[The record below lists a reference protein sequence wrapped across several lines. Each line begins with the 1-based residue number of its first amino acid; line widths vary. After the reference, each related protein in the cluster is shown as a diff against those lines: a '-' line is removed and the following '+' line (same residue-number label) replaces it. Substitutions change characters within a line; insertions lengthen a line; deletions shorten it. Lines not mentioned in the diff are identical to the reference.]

1 MERADNAAPRR
12 ERLKFRDLAVAL
24 ASEPTLSPTVK
35 QQISELGEA
44 EITQDNKRMYWFKLK
59 DLVGKERLHTAA
71 AVLSRPILPV
81 VDRKRSARLVGAQQA
96 STTAPLQL
104 KGSRR
109 RKRAAPHN
117 QEWRPNAKAD
127 RPKNRRCIELR
138 INKFVASGDYA
149 GERDPPRIVRIMQVC
164 KRASEWYENVH
175 WGQAVSWEDY
185 RERLTNN
192 FKELED
198 EVISCLPPRV
208 IENAMPQL
216 SVPFIVDKLK
226 EFAVSSTHKELDR
239 IQSEFTTQA
248 SSPAPTNPFT
258 PHPKHPTYSSHARAQ
273 CFLQDDATGIPHE
286 TQISQGLQGAYDL
299 SLVSGPP
306 PGCVCP
312 PPPPPISVTE
322 RPLSRRAAKGRAVA
336 SCREESL
343 PPGASVSLP
352 PRIRTVCERSRA
364 PRVSQPGTL
373 GSAQGVQVQHCVNTH
388 RPTQPDTR
396 VSDQVA
402 SLVG

>member
-248 SSPAPTNPFT
+248 SSPAPNKPVHPPPQT
-258 PHPKHPTYSSHARAQ
+258 PH
-273 CFLQDDATGIPHE
+273 L
-286 TQISQGLQGAYDL
+286 
-299 SLVSGPP
+299 LVSCPRSILLTGRCNRNSPRDANLTGLTGRVRLVTGEWPAARLRMPP
-306 PGCVCP
+306 TP
-312 PPPPPISVTE
+312 PSHQ
-322 RPLSRRAAKGRAVA
+322 R
-336 SCREESL
+336 
-343 PPGASVSLP
+343 
-352 PRIRTVCERSRA
+352 
-364 PRVSQPGTL
+364 
-373 GSAQGVQVQHCVNTH
+373 
-388 RPTQPDTR
+388 D
-396 VSDQVA
+396 
-402 SLVG
+402 